1 MKYKFNINNLDCP
14 NCARK
19 IENKL
24 KEDKRLSNVV
34 VNFST
39 LKLSYETSNNVSISD
54 INNIIKSIE
63 PDAFVSEEVVNK
75 KSEYNIIV
83 LIVGFIIGVI
93 ASFIS
98 VSSVKF
104 ILYLISYVILLYK
117 TFITAVRLLV
127 KNKVLNENFLITIS
141 CIGAFILS
149 NYSEGIM
156 VISLY
161 LVGKILEEKAINN
174 SRNSIKDLIDIK
186 QDYANKVD
194 AKGISKIDVENINI
208 GDILV
213 VKTGEKVPVDGMIT
227 KGSTY
232 FDTKALTGESEN
244 VYLSKG
250 DKVLSGYIN
259 NGNVI
264 EIKALSLFKDSTVS
278 KILELLDDATDKKAK
293 LENFVSKISK
303 VYTPIIFILAILVA
317 ALLPIFDISI
327 KDSIYRALTFLV
339 ISCPCAFAI
348 SVPLSYFTAIGIAS
362 VNGILVKGS
371 NYLDNLSN
379 IKNIIFDKTGTISN
393 GEFRVS
399 SIDIFESKNTYK
411 YSYNEIID
419 ILRKG
424 ETFSNHPIAKSIL
437 KLSNKKLDTTD
448 VTNFEEHSGKG
459 ISFTLNNQK
468 VLIGNKKLCNCQN
481 NATIHL
487 NIDNEHIASINI
499 EDGIK
504 KETTDVIAYFKRNKI
519 KTFMFTGDKKEIALL
534 IGNKLKIEDIKYE
547 MLPTDK
553 YKSYEEIAKNNVTA
567 FVGDGINDAVV
578 LKRADIGISM
588 GKLGSDIAIEASD
601 IVIMNDNLET
611 IPKAIEISK
620 YTKKIIKEN
629 LIFALSF
636 KIIILLLSTIG
647 ITNIFFSVFADTGI
661 TLLTILNTLKILKK
675 YRISNE

>member
-63 PDAFVSEEVVNK
+63 PDAFVSEEFVNK

-213 VKTGEKVPVDGMIT
+213 VKTGEKVPVDGIII

-232 FDTKALTGESEN
+232 FDTKALTGESES
-244 VYLSKG
+244 VSLSKG

-317 ALLPIFDISI
+317 VLLPIFNISI

-362 VNGILVKGS
+362 ARGILVKGS

-379 IKNIIFDKTGTISN
+379 IDNIIFDKTGTLTKGDFGIN
-393 GEFRVS
+393 NINI
-399 SIDIFESKNTYK
+399 IDKNYSKK
-411 YSYNEIID
+411 EIID
-419 ILRKG
+419 ILVCG
-424 ETFSNHPIAKSIL
+424 ESMSTHPIAKSIVKL
-437 KLSNKKLDTTD
+437 KDNIDNSNIS
-448 VTNFEEHSGKG
+448 NFKEIKGKG
-459 ISFTLNNQK
+459 ISFDLDNK
-468 VLIGNKKLCNCQN
+468 HILIGNNKLCNCKDDSN
-481 NATIHL
+481 IHL
-487 NIDNEHIASINI
+487 NINNKHIASIDISDTLRDNAHKII
-499 EDGIK
+499 EYCK
-504 KETTDVIAYFKRNKI
+504 NNSI
-519 KTFMFTGDKKEIALL
+519 KTYMFTGDKKDIAKK
-534 IGNKLKIEDIKYE
+534 IGNSLKIDEIKYE

-553 YKSYEEIAKNNVTA
+553 YKCYEEISSKSSITVY
-567 FVGDGINDAVV
+567 VGDGINDTPV

-588 GKLGSDIAIEASD
+588 GNIGSSSSLASAD
-601 IVIMNDNLET
+601 IVLMNDELDK
-611 IPKAIEISK
+611 IIMIIEISK
-620 YTKKIIKEN
+620 YTKKIIKQN
-629 LIFALSF
+629 LIFALVTKVS
-636 KIIILLLSTIG
+636 ILILS
-647 ITNIFFSVFADTGI
+647 IFGLANMWFAVFADTGV
-661 TLLTILNTLKILKK
+661 TLITILNTL
-675 YRISNE
+675 RIINRFKR